1 MSPLKQY
8 TREVLEQFI
17 LSRNID
23 IDELKRKLDRIA
35 REHAILERQKQ
46 SDQLMAEIERTSAA
60 YQNDRSAKNR
70 AAWLAA
76 HDTYTRFIEKE
87 FT

>member
-1 MSPLKQY
+1 MSPLKKY
-8 TREVLEQFI
+8 TREVLENFI
-17 LSRNID
+17 LSRSID
-23 IDELKRKLDRIA
+23 IDELKEKLDRIA
-35 REHAILERQKQ
+35 REYAILERKKQ
-46 SDQLMAEIERTSAA
+46 SDQLMAEIDKTYAA
-60 YQNDRSAKNR
+60 LQSERSAKNK